1 MIRILVFGMTE
12 NPGGVERFLLNY
24 YSFLDRTKIQFDFLC
39 NTLGTVA
46 FEKELLGN
54 GARIFKIA
62 PRKQNPVR
70 YLHDLKQVFR
80 QHASEWDAV
89 WVNVNSLANIDYLRL
104 AKRFGI
110 RRRIIHSH
118 NSQNMDN
125 VLRGVLHHWNKR
137 RLGNCATDFW
147 ACSTG
152 AAEWFYSGTGCSP
165 VRIIPNAINIRD
177 VEFDGDKR
185 KEIRSAIGAADST
198 YVIGDIGRLH
208 FQKNQRF
215 LIRVFAEYQKL
226 DADSL
231 LVIVGQG
238 EDREKLENLCRE
250 LGIEERVRF
259 TGVQKDIQGM
269 LSAFDLFLFPSLF
282 EGLAI
287 AALEAQANGVP
298 VLASEH
304 VIPDA
309 IRLNGNCRTLS
320 LNCPASEWALQVE
333 SMKAT
338 ETRADRDAV
347 ESAFRKSG
355 YDISTEARKLERL
368 LTQ

>member
-1 MIRILVFGMTE
+1 MAYD
-12 NPGGVERFLLNY
+12 P
-24 YSFLDRTKIQFDFLC
+24 
-39 NTLGTVA
+39 
-46 FEKELLGN
+46 
-54 GARIFKIA
+54 
-62 PRKQNPVR
+62 
-70 YLHDLKQVFR
+70 
-80 QHASEWDAV
+80 
-89 WVNVNSLANIDYLRL
+89 
-104 AKRFGI
+104 AKREATREAHG
-110 RRRIIHSH
+110 
-118 NSQNMDN
+118 
-125 VLRGVLHHWNKR
+125 WENK
-137 RLGNCATDFW
+137 
-147 ACSTG
+147 
-152 AAEWFYSGTGCSP
+152 
-165 VRIIPNAINIRD
+165 
-177 VEFDGDKR
+177 
-185 KEIRSAIGAADST
+185 
-198 YVIGDIGRLH
+198 YVIGNVGRLH